1 MTFKHSKKWYF
12 WAKWISKIVGGVFCV
27 LPALIATF
35 LNFPIMITKNADST
49 VSLFFVIAIII
60 SCSALLAVVVKSF
73 KDNSTL
79 SISVVLALITLVF
92 VCVYKMEKSTIK
104 GLAWVSGCAAC
115 GVLLATLCFK
125 LYDMWNDLYM
135 HCGEVYVK

>member
-12 WAKWISKIVGGVFCV
+12 WAKWISKIIGGTLCV
-27 LPALIATF
+27 LPALIATI
-35 LNFPIMITKNADST
+35 LNFPIMVTKNADST
-49 VSLFFVIAIII
+49 VSLFFVIATII
-60 SCSALLAVVVKSF
+60 SCSALLAIVIKSF

-92 VCVYKMEKSTIK
+92 VFVYKMEKSTIK
-104 GLAWVSGCAAC
+104 GLAWVSGTAAC
-115 GVLLATLCFK
+115 GVVLAMLCFK
-125 LYDMWNDLYM
+125 LHDMWDDLYK